1 MDALALQ
8 TMRMKPETA
17 AEKERHR
24 AEDVAK
30 QFESI
35 FVRTLVSSLRQTS
48 GIGGEGGMFGSGP
61 GSDTY
66 ADWFDQNLADKV
78 TSSAKVGIEEQLIRD
93 FEKNGELPKRA
104 ASVAKAR
111 DEIAKTVF
119 DRNSLHN
126 SLHGALQTG
135 KRGIDVLP

>member
-17 AEKERHR
+17 SEKERHH

-30 QFESI
+30 QFETI

-48 GIGGEGGMFGSGP
+48 GVGGDGGMFGSGP

-66 ADWFDQNLADKV
+66 ADWFDQNLAEKV
-78 TSSAKVGIEEQLIRD
+78 TSSAKVGIEEQLMRD
-93 FEKNGELPKRA
+93 FERNGELPRQA
-104 ASVAKAR
+104 TPVAKAH
-111 DEIAKTVF
+111 DEIAKAVLA
-119 DRNSLHN
+119 RNSLHA
-126 SLHGALQTG
+126 ALQG
-135 KRGIDVLP
+135 KRGTDVLP